1 MTKGRVAVGKIESWL
16 QKFVSCCNQGASKKH
31 SSVAINHSLIE
42 KWLRIW
48 VFKSS
53 IYSGF
58 GAETRIV

>member
-16 QKFVSCCNQGASKKH
+16 QKFESCFNQGASKKH
-31 SSVAINHSLIE
+31 RSVAIDHSRLE

-58 GAETRIV
+58 GWRFRIV